1 MRTKRGYAVLFVVAA
16 FFVYAGAYGQSFP
29 SKPVRIV
36 VGFPPGGGTDILAR
50 VVAERMTQSLG
61 QSAFVENRPGANGI
75 LAAEMVAKSAP
86 DGHTLLV
93 TNTPHVLNPA
103 MYARVPFEPIAD
115 FEPVGLI
122 AALPY
127 LLIANP
133 KTPGSSLREVV
144 AFAKANPRRL
154 TYGLPGIGTMNHLA
168 MELLK
173 QMAGIEVVGVPYKGG
188 APAQTDVIAGHIDM
202 MMATTAQAAA
212 FVRSGKLK
220 AYVVARHARVPD
232 LPDVPTAAEAGY
244 PDFQTDVWIAL
255 LAPARTAA
263 PIVARLNGEIARAL
277 QAPETRERLAA
288 IGAEP
293 LAGPPEKLAEL
304 MRRDQAR
311 WTRVLR
317 DIGIKPE

>member
-1 MRTKRGYAVLFVVAA
+1 MRTNRAVAAVFVVAA
-16 FFVYAGAYGQSFP
+16 LFLSTVACAQGFP
-29 SKPVRIV
+29 AKPVRIV

-50 VVAERMTQSLG
+50 VIAERLTQSLG
-61 QSAFVENRPGANGI
+61 QSAYVENRPGANGI
-75 LAAEMVAKSAP
+75 LAAEVVAKSAP

-93 TNTPHVLNPA
+93 TNSPHVLNQA
-103 MYARVPFEPIAD
+103 MYARVPFDPIAD

-127 LLIANP
+127 LLVANP
-133 KTPGSSLREVV
+133 KTAGNTLRELV
-144 AFAKANPRRL
+144 AFAKANPKRL
-154 TYGLPGIGTMNHLA
+154 TYGLPGIGTMNHLS

-173 QMAGIEVVGVPYKGG
+173 QMAGIDVVGVPYKGG
-188 APAQTDVIAGHIDM
+188 APAQTDVIAGHVDM
-202 MMATTAQAAA
+202 MMATTAQAAS
-212 FVRSGKLK
+212 FVRGGKLK
-220 AYVVARHARVPD
+220 AYVVARHTRVPD

-255 LAPARTAA
+255 LAPARTPA

-288 IGAEP
+288 IGAQP
-293 LAGPPEKLAEL
+293 LAGPPEQLAEL
-304 MRRDQAR
+304 MRRDQVR
-311 WTRVLR
+311 WTRVIR